1 MITKNNNLKTK
12 SILAALDI
20 GSSKIACVVG
30 RNNSQG
36 IIEIL
41 GYEFQSTKSVKKG
54 LISDLSTVE
63 REIKDIVDSVAKKTN
78 TEISNV
84 IVNTN
89 IVNSKS
95 NFLKGVTNID
105 NQKIDD
111 FHIKTAINNSE
122 IFKYDEEF
130 ETLHKI
136 INYFDVDKEKKIN
149 NPKNL
154 FANLLS
160 VYIYQIL
167 VKKNY
172 LKSIKAALSNI
183 NLNVERF
190 VASPFASSLATLIN
204 EEKDLGTISIDLGS
218 GTTSV
223 SIIENNKLIFAGAI
237 PVGSNNITYDIVSGL
252 TTSFES
258 AERLKT
264 LYGSVFSNPSDEH
277 ELIDVPVIGSNN
289 DNFNQ
294 INRSNL
300 NSFIKPRVEETLEL
314 IRQKLKEHNLHN
326 KKYRRVVL
334 TGGGSLLEGIDEYAR
349 IIFDSQVRVGK
360 PSKFIG
366 IDEKINKPQFST
378 VLGLLLIG
386 NETKL
391 ETDNLLSKEDEKI
404 EKMGVF
410 KSFSRWLDLYI

>member
-122 IFKYDEEF
+122 IFKYNEEF

-136 INYFDVDKEKKIN
+136 INY
-149 NPKNL
+149 
-154 FANLLS
+154 
-160 VYIYQIL
+160 
-167 VKKNY
+167 
-172 LKSIKAALSNI
+172 
-183 NLNVERF
+183 
-190 VASPFASSLATLIN
+190 SL
-204 EEKDLGTISIDLGS
+204 
-218 GTTSV
+218 
-223 SIIENNKLIFAGAI
+223 
-237 PVGSNNITYDIVSGL
+237 
-252 TTSFES
+252 
-258 AERLKT
+258 
-264 LYGSVFSNPSDEH
+264 
-277 ELIDVPVIGSNN
+277 
-289 DNFNQ
+289 
-294 INRSNL
+294 
-300 NSFIKPRVEETLEL
+300 
-314 IRQKLKEHNLHN
+314 
-326 KKYRRVVL
+326 
-334 TGGGSLLEGIDEYAR
+334 
-349 IIFDSQVRVGK
+349 
-360 PSKFIG
+360 
-366 IDEKINKPQFST
+366 
-378 VLGLLLIG
+378 
-386 NETKL
+386 
-391 ETDNLLSKEDEKI
+391 
-404 EKMGVF
+404 
-410 KSFSRWLDLYI
+410 